1 MYSTNRRKQD
11 HGEFG
16 AELVDAAH
24 ELIRRWQPE
33 PMPEWVTF
41 VPSRR
46 QPELVAGF
54 AARLAGRL
62 GLVFGDVVVKVRD
75 SEPQKFMQNSQQQY
89 RNVQNAF
96 EIKGPV
102 PSGPVL
108 LVDDMVDSRW
118 TLTVVGASLRE
129 AGAGSVVPFALA
141 DTAGR
146 STR

>member
-1 MYSTNRRKQD
+1 M
-11 HGEFG
+11 
-16 AELVDAAH
+16 
-24 ELIRRWQPE
+24 
-33 PMPEWVTF
+33 
-41 VPSRR
+41 PSRR

-54 AARLAGRL
+54 AARLASRL
-62 GLVFGDVVVKVRD
+62 GLVFKEVVVKVRN

-96 EIKGPV
+96 EIRGPV

-129 AGAGSVVPFALA
+129 AGAGCVFPFALA

>member
-1 MYSTNRRKQD
+1 
-11 HGEFG
+11 
-16 AELVDAAH
+16 
-24 ELIRRWQPE
+24 
-33 PMPEWVTF
+33 MPEWVTF